1 MLVTERDGYFMRW
14 INIKAVF
21 SKQIKETLKNKE
33 VLVQFMM
40 FPLIAV
46 IMENLIHVEDMP
58 ENFFVNMFSAMYV
71 GMAPLVAMVSILAE
85 EKEKGTLRVLLM
97 ANVKS
102 VEYLAGVGSYVWTA
116 CMIGAC
122 VFMATGGY
130 TGKEALHF
138 LLIMGIGIFISM
150 VLGAAIGAV
159 SRNQMAA
166 TAVSVPVM
174 LVLSFLPMLS
184 TFNETVEKVSRFV
197 YTQQI
202 SLLVSQMSENSIN
215 FQDVSIILINILLT
229 VVFFVYAYRK
239 AEID

>member
-1 MLVTERDGYFMRW
+1 MKLVNMR
-14 INIKAVF
+14 AVF
-21 SKQIKETLKNKE
+21 RKQIKETLKNKE

-40 FPLIAV
+40 FPLLTV
-46 IMENLIHVEDMP
+46 IMENTIHVEGMP

-71 GMAPLVAMVSILAE
+71 GMAPLVAMVSVLAE

-97 ANVKS
+97 ADVKAW
-102 VEYLAGVGSYVWTA
+102 EYLMGVGSYVWAA

-122 VFMATGGY
+122 IFMLIGGY
-130 TGKEALHF
+130 AGQTALIF
-138 LLIMGIGIFISM
+138 LIVMGVGIFISM
-150 VLGAAIGAV
+150 VLGAAIGAM

-184 TFNETVEKVSRFV
+184 TFNETVEKAARFV

-202 SLLVSQMSENSIN
+202 SLLVSHVSEKSVSFQN
-215 FQDVSIILINILLT
+215 FGIILVNIFLV
-229 VVFFVYAYRK
+229 VVFFVYAYQK
-239 AEID
+239 AELD

>member
-1 MLVTERDGYFMRW
+1 MN
-14 INIKAVF
+14 NIKAVF
-21 SKQIKETLKNKE
+21 LKQMKETLKNKE

-46 IMENLIHVEDMP
+46 FMENLIHVEGMP

-85 EKEKGTLRVLLM
+85 EKEKGTLRVLFM

-102 VEYLAGVGSYVWTA
+102 GEYLAGVGSYVWTA
-116 CMIGAC
+116 CMIGTC
-122 VFMATGGY
+122 VFMAVGGY
-130 TGKEALHF
+130 TGKTALYF
-138 LLIMGIGIFISM
+138 LLVMGVGILISM
-150 VLGAAIGAV
+150 VLGAAIGAM

-184 TFNETVEKVSRFV
+184 IFNRTVEKAARFV
-197 YTQQI
+197 YTQQVSILVNHVSERNI
-202 SLLVSQMSENSIN
+202 S
-215 FQDVSIILINILLT
+215 FQNVSIISVNIILT
-229 VVFFVYAYRK
+229 GIFFVYAYRK